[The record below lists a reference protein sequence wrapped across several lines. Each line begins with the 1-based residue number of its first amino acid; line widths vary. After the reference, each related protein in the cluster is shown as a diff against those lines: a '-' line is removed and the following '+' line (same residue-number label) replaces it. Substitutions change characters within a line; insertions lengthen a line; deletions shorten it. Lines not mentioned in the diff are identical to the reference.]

1 MEPRRDDG
9 DDAGIAPQ
17 AHATLDA
24 AMEPRRD
31 DGDDSI
37 PAYLSNGEYVVP
49 QWSPVVT
56 TGTTLPLLVDTYGQ
70 VMPQWSPV
78 VTTGTTLK
86 AGCDDGATGAAAM
99 EPRRDDG
106 DDQTLAQWGIW
117 LWNAAM
123 EPRRDDGDDAA
134 GLRKRG
140 LVLPPAAMEPR
151 RDDGDDGMRAARE
164 AHR

>member
-78 VTTGTTLK
+78 VTTGTTLF
-86 AGCDDGATGAAAM
+86 AAAADAWVQS
-99 EPRRDDG
+99 RRNG
-106 DDQTLAQWGIW
+106 A
-117 LWNAAM
+117 
-123 EPRRDDGDDAA
+123 PS
-134 GLRKRG
+134 
-140 LVLPPAAMEPR
+140 
-151 RDDGDDGMRAARE
+151 
-164 AHR
+164 